1 MSRSIQRL
9 FGLFALFWIALVFFL
24 AVTMLAVTPGLKRRR
39 AVTRSLTAFA
49 FRAGRLPITLEGL
62 ENLPEAAC
70 VVVANHASY
79 LDGLILTAALPPRF
93 AFVIKNEVTKVPLV
107 HFLLQRI
114 GSQFVERVD
123 RHRGA
128 ADTRRILRL
137 ARSQHSLAFF
147 PEGTFVSEPGLAKFR
162 SGAFAAATKAS
173 LPVIPVVITGSRK
186 ALDADSWIPVPGPIH
201 VRILSPL
208 VPDSQGR
215 EELFRLLA
223 LSREAILSHL
233 DEPDLAPHTT
243 ASTLLDPSRDQMVPE
258 SAPATF

>member
-1 MSRSIQRL
+1 MRRSIERL
-9 FGLFALFWIALVFFL
+9 FGIFALFWIASVFFL
-24 AVTMLAVTPGLKRRR
+24 AVLMLAITPGLRRRR
-39 AVTRSLTAFA
+39 AITRHLTAFA

-62 ENLPEAAC
+62 EHLPEAAC

-137 ARSQHSLAFF
+137 ARDQQSLAFF

-162 SGAFAAATKAS
+162 SGAFAAAAKAS
-173 LPVIPVVITGSRK
+173 LPIVPVVINGSRK
-186 ALDADSWIPVPGPIH
+186 ALDADSWIPLPRPIH

-208 VPDSQGR
+208 LPDGHDR
-215 EELFRLLA
+215 DELVRLRG

-243 ASTLLDPSRDQMVPE
+243 ANTQFDHAPEEMVPH
-258 SAPATF
+258 SAPATS